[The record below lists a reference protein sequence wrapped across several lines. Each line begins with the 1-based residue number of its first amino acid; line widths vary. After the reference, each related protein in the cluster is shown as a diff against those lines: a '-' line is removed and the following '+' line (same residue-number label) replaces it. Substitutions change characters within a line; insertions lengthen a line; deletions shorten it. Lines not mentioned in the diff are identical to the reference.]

1 MIIMN
6 LVKNWLIIVGALIM
20 LISLSPI
27 QKLKQQLP
35 EGALRGKWDMLRMLI
50 LFFFAGY
57 VVFVVAQWNV
67 YVDAS
72 DLIVPLVFF
81 FGAIFALLTS
91 SLAVQT
97 ARDILRISTLEQE
110 NITDPLMNIH
120 NRRHFDRRLTEEMN
134 RAHRYASP
142 LALFLIDIDH
152 FKNVNDTYGHDAG
165 DNVLKEIAVL
175 LQDHVRRTDIVAR
188 YGGEEITII
197 APETTLEV
205 AEVLG
210 ERLCESIEDAVLAPA
225 NDEHADI
232 KVTISIGIAGLENVM
247 ANNEKF
253 IQCADIAL
261 YDAKEGGRNRV
272 VVYKCTKSENV

>member
-142 LALFLIDIDH
+142 LALFMIDIDH
-152 FKNVNDTYGHDAG
+152 FKNVNDSYGHDAG
-165 DNVLKEIAVL
+165 DNVLKEFAVL

-188 YGGEEITII
+188 YGGRGNCHNC
-197 APETTLEV
+197 A
-205 AEVLG
+205 G
-210 ERLCESIEDAVLAPA
+210 
-225 NDEHADI
+225 NHAG
-232 KVTISIGIAGLENVM
+232 SG
-247 ANNEKF
+247 
-253 IQCADIAL
+253 
-261 YDAKEGGRNRV
+261 
-272 VVYKCTKSENV
+272 